1 MPWGVKSLMSQRHEF
16 CKLALKTGNFS
27 ALCKRYEISRKTGYK
42 WLHLFQTKGYEGLCD
57 RSRRP
62 HRIANQVILE
72 VEAIVVHLHAH
83 YPRWGPRKLHALM
96 KAEASRYDC
105 PSLSTV
111 ARIMKR
117 HGLVRE
123 KEQTVDH
130 YTVDQFE
137 RPNPND
143 LWQMDLKDLRLP
155 DGKKLYSVGIIDD
168 HSRYLLRLEIQSDC
182 KDSSVLSVWINAAR
196 EFGLPNETLTD
207 HGPQFR
213 GDDKYSSFFRTHLWS
228 CDVNHTQGR
237 VRHPQT
243 QGKIERLWR
252 TLNHE
257 VLSCHNYTDINSWQ
271 HCFDEWRH
279 IYNHVRPHQALG
291 DIVPANRY
299 CPSKRP
305 YSEPDRRDRVG
316 NIDSIYRSV
325 SVKGQIN
332 LSGKCLEVG
341 RGFRGSVIELR
352 PLGTGCWHAYYRKRF
367 IKELLVTVS

>member
-1 MPWGVKSLMSQRHEF
+1 MSQRHEF

-42 WLHLFQTKGYEGLCD
+42 WLRIYQTKGYEGLSD

-62 HRIANQVILE
+62 HNIPSRVSVEI
-72 VEAIVVHLHAH
+72 EAIVFHLHAH

-96 KAEASRYDC
+96 KAEASRFDC

-117 HGLVRE
+117 NGLVRE

-130 YTVDQFE
+130 FTVDHFE

-143 LWQMDLKDLRLP
+143 LWQMDLKECRLP
-155 DGKKLYSVGIIDD
+155 NGKKYYPIGILDD
-168 HSRYLLRLEIQSDC
+168 HSRYLLCLEIVSDC
-182 KDSSVLSVWINAAR
+182 KDVTALSVWINAAR
-196 EFGLPNETLTD
+196 ENGLPIETLTD
-207 HGPQFR
+207 HGSQFR
-213 GDDKYSSFFRTHLWS
+213 CNDNNSSFFRTHLWS
-228 CDVNHTQGR
+228 CDVKHTQGR

-257 VLSCHNYTDINSWQ
+257 VLSCRNYTDLNSWQ

-291 DIVPANRY
+291 DIAPASRY

-305 YSEPDRRDRVG
+305 YSEPDRRVRVG
-316 NIDSIYRSV
+316 KPGSIYRSV
-325 SVKGQIN
+325 TARGQIS
-332 LSGKCLEVG
+332 LSGKRIAIG
-341 RGFRGSVIELR
+341 RGFHGSVIELR
-352 PLGTGCWHAYYRKRF
+352 PLGTGCWHAYYRNRF